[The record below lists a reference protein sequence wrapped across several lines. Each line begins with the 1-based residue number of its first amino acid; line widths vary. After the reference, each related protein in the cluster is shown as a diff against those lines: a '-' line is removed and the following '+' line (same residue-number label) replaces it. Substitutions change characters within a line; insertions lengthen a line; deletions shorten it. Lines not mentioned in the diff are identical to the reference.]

1 MSVGGNALRDNGLGN
16 WMVVIPGLGVAGVF
30 VVLIYASQLP
40 GSVRWGAFGTA
51 LAIAAASGL
60 VGGLLGFLFGI
71 PRTVQGT
78 GASTSGPQYDA
89 NTNLEQVS
97 DWLTKILVGVGL
109 VQIGRALPALGKLAE
124 GMKSPLGGQSS
135 SAAFGLALTIS
146 YASLGFLFLYLWSR
160 ERLPQ
165 ELQLSTTIQKEL
177 DSRESVRS
185 TALGVVDQQLNS
197 LKGGS
202 APTQDELNKAIAD
215 APDSTRILI
224 FNQAEQVRSD
234 NWNDPQTKPTMALS
248 IPVFNALIAADT
260 AQQHH
265 RDHGSLGWALK
276 DQTVPD
282 WSTARDEL

>member
-124 GMKSPLGGQSS
+124 GMKSTRWSIVQRCVWIGLDHLLCVAWLPLPLSVES
-135 SAAFGLALTIS
+135 RAPAAG
-146 YASLGFLFLYLWSR
+146 AS
-160 ERLPQ
+160 
-165 ELQLSTTIQKEL
+165 
-177 DSRESVRS
+177 
-185 TALGVVDQQLNS
+185 VVD
-197 LKGGS
+197 
-202 APTQDELNKAIAD
+202 
-215 APDSTRILI
+215 
-224 FNQAEQVRSD
+224 
-234 NWNDPQTKPTMALS
+234 NDPEGA
-248 IPVFNALIAADT
+248 
-260 AQQHH
+260 
-265 RDHGSLGWALK
+265 
-276 DQTVPD
+276 
-282 WSTARDEL
+282 